1 VQRQKIHKLREYQFA
16 DEHWEAQRLKTPV
29 SQICVQVGDTP
40 KIRFLILYQHVALYP
55 QQNCRT
61 AVSYFEAFMPKMYPL
76 YRDPAAIDG
85 ARRAGNPTPSTAALD
100 YDSTLIGAL
109 ELSSKKWV
117 FAVQLPGVK
126 KHSRHVV
133 EPNGPALAE
142 LIERL
147 KSRSAGAGRPITRV
161 IITHEAGRDGFW
173 LARFLER
180 RGVEVHV
187 MQSSSLRWIGARGE
201 PRLM

>member
-1 VQRQKIHKLREYQFA
+1 MGLSAQQLSQPLRLGHLRG
-16 DEHWEAQRLKTPV
+16 DPRRLLRCLERPHG
-29 SQICVQVGDTP
+29 QIRGHHLNWNERMGTGQNLGRLVL
-40 KIRFLILYQHVALYP
+40 LIAP
-55 QQNCRT
+55 
-61 AVSYFEAFMPKMYPL
+61 
-76 YRDPAAIDG
+76 G
-85 ARRAGNPTPSTAALD
+85 TAALD

-117 FAVQLPGVK
+117 FAVQLPGAK

-133 EPNGPALAE
+133 DPNGPALAE

-147 KSRSAGAGRPITRV
+147 KARSGVAGKPIARV

-173 LARFLER
+173 LARFLAR

-187 MQSSSLRWIGARGE
+187 MQSSS
-201 PRLM
+201 

>member
-1 VQRQKIHKLREYQFA
+1 MRPTGNL
-16 DEHWEAQRLKTPV
+16 
-29 SQICVQVGDTP
+29 
-40 KIRFLILYQHVALYP
+40 AL
-55 QQNCRT
+55 
-61 AVSYFEAFMPKMYPL
+61 
-76 YRDPAAIDG
+76 
-85 ARRAGNPTPSTAALD
+85 STAALD
-100 YDSTLIGAL
+100 YDSTMIGAL

-117 FAVQLPGVK
+117 FAVQFPGVK

-147 KSRSAGAGRPITRV
+147 KSRSAAAGRV

-173 LARFLER
+173 LAHFLER

-187 MQSSSLRWIGARGE
+187 MQSSSLPVDWRARRAR
-201 PRLM
+201 PM